1 MKTRI
6 LIITII
12 FFSISLLKA
21 QEKTKDTL
29 FFSVDKYYT
38 VSPTIS
44 ANSLHKTY
52 KKQVEAE
59 KEQMNHTKTNGY
71 IFFVGNGYLT
81 KGLKPKKILSIK
93 DYIENRKFYFD
104 GIHNKIVDR
113 WKLKDS
119 LTNKYI
125 IYFVNGDEFIQPRYL
140 EYQSYYPLRD
150 KNWNIINNK
159 VADTLFFKFDSKY
172 INTYVEIPNRMYIDD
187 SSGSSDG
194 SFFFQKDKTI
204 SNLKPNKVLSLKE
217 FIQSS
222 RFYEENKKQ
231 KLKDLELSEYL
242 NNYIIFLVNDE
253 KKEYIQVSCGFAIE

>member
-1 MKTRI
+1 MKIYI
-6 LIITII
+6 LIIII
-12 FFSISLLKA
+12 SLFSINLLKA
-21 QEKTKDTL
+21 QEKDTL
-29 FFSVDKYYT
+29 FFGIDKYYT
-38 VSPTIS
+38 ISPTIS
-44 ANSLHKTY
+44 ANSLHITY

-59 KEQMNHTKTNGY
+59 KEQMIHTKTNGY

-104 GIHNKIVDR
+104 GVHNKIIDK

-119 LTNKYI
+119 LTDKYI

-150 KNWNIINNK
+150 KNWNIINNEVK
-159 VADTLFFKFDSKY
+159 DTLFFKFDSKY
-172 INTYVEIPNRMYIDD
+172 INTYVEIPNHFYLND
-187 SSGSSDG
+187 SSGSSNG
-194 SFFFQKDKTI
+194 SFFFQKGKSKSD
-204 SNLKPNKVLSLKE
+204 LKPKEVLSLKE
-217 FIQSS
+217 FVQSS

-231 KLKDLELSEYL
+231 KLNDLELSEFL

-253 KKEYIQVSCGFAIE
+253 KKEYIQVSCGYEIE